1 MRIARNLIAGTAAA
15 GLAGIAGCASA
26 PEGGASEGMASA
38 EPAPDFSA
46 EIVRTAYGVPHVKAK
61 DYAGI
66 GYGIGYAA
74 AQDNICELMERNL
87 TATAQRARYLG
98 PGDDDRNIASDLYHQ
113 NLIDSGAL
121 EGFLNGP
128 ADSVDTPSQQARDL
142 ARGYAAGVSRFV
154 RETGAA
160 NITDPRCK
168 GADWVR
174 ELTETDYW
182 RHVLAG
188 QVVIQLGGIVSAA
201 PPGAGEDEQAA
212 LDDPLPE
219 ATELG
224 SNAYAFGSEATKGGR
239 GVLLGNPHYPWDGQ
253 NRFYRI
259 HLMIPGELNV
269 VGAGLVTNATVG
281 IGHTDSIAWT
291 HTVSTAR
298 RFGYFELTLNPEDPT
313 HYLYDGAYVP
323 MEKSSVTVNVGEDGA
338 SRQVTRDMY
347 STRFGPVIETE
358 TLPWTDERA
367 FAIRVMPQGVRTI
380 DQYIAM
386 WQAGSVRELNAALA
400 KYQATGFNTT
410 AVDSS
415 GEAMFGDLGMI
426 PNVDSALME
435 TCAASETGT
444 AIWEEARI
452 PVLDGSRPECD
463 WRNDPAATAPG
474 IYAPDD
480 LPDLFRKDYV
490 LQSNDSHWLSNVS
503 EPLEG
508 FSPVFGD
515 ERTPRSLRT
524 RLAIDLAH
532 DRFEGVDGYA
542 GSKFDLTTLK
552 QVMFNNRHL
561 GAELLRDDLVSV
573 CEKNKGA
580 DLNAEVC
587 GALKDWDLRVDL
599 DSRGAHVFH
608 MVADSGGLVFKDK
621 FDADNPATTPAKL
634 DGDAPEV
641 LAALKSASAKL
652 AELEIDPRAALG
664 DVQVETRNG
673 ERIPIHGGAGQ
684 EGVFNVISVEDLEP
698 KLGWTSI
705 RHGSS
710 WVMAVEFTENGPKS
724 EGVLTYSQSTNP
736 NSPHYSDQTKLYST
750 KGWDDLLFT
759 EAAVDAAAMERIAI
773 SE

>member
-1 MRIARNLIAGTAAA
+1 MRMVRNLIAGTAAA
-15 GLAGIAGCASA
+15 GLAGIAGCSSTQEAGTSA
-26 PEGGASEGMASA
+26 PVVAAQPE
-38 EPAPDFSA
+38 FSA

-298 RFGYFELTLNPEDPT
+298 RFGYFELKLNPEDPT
-313 HYLYDGAYVP
+313 QYLYDGAYVP
-323 MEKSSVTVNVGEDGA
+323 MEKSSVTVNVGGDGA
-338 SRQVTRDMY
+338 AGQVTRDMY

-426 PNVDSALME
+426 PNVDDALME
-435 TCAASETGT
+435 TCAASEAGT

-463 WRNDPAATAPG
+463 WRTDPAATAPG

-532 DRFEGVDGYA
+532 DRIEGVDGYA

-608 MVADSGGLVFKDK
+608 MVADNGGLVFKDK

-652 AELEIDPRAALG
+652 TELEIDPRAALG

-759 EAAVDAAAMERIAI
+759 EAAVDAAALERIAI

>member
-1 MRIARNLIAGTAAA
+1 MRAATKLIAVSTVAMLAVVAGCTSTPETETSAPVAAA
-15 GLAGIAGCASA
+15 
-26 PEGGASEGMASA
+26 E
-38 EPAPDFSA
+38 PDFSA
-46 EIVRTAYGVPHVKAK
+46 EITRTAYGVPHVKAK

-113 NLIDSGAL
+113 GLIDSGAL

-128 ADSVDTPSQQARDL
+128 ADSVDTPSQDARDL

-168 GADWVR
+168 DADWVR
-174 ELTETDYW
+174 EISETDFW

-188 QVVIQLGGIVSAA
+188 QVVIQMGGIVSAA
-201 PPGAGEDEQAA
+201 PPGAGEEEQAA

-298 RFGYFELTLNPEDPT
+298 RFGYFELKLNPDDPT
-313 HYLYDGAYVP
+313 QYLYDGAYVP
-323 MEKSSVTVNVGEDGA
+323 MEKASVTVNVVEDGA

-380 DQYIAM
+380 DQYLAM

-415 GEAMFGDLGMI
+415 GEAMFGDMGMI
-426 PNVDSALME
+426 PNVDDELME
-435 TCAASETGT
+435 ACAASEAGM
-444 AIWEEARI
+444 AIWKEARI

-474 IYAPDD
+474 IFAPDD

-524 RLAIDLAH
+524 RLAIDLAQ
-532 DRFEGVDGYA
+532 DRIAGVDGYA
-542 GSKFDLTTLK
+542 GKKFDLTTLK

-561 GAELLRDDLVSV
+561 GAELLRDDLVTV
-573 CEKNKGA
+573 CEKSKGP

-608 MVADSGGLVFKDK
+608 LVATNGGLVFKDK
-621 FDADNPATTPAKL
+621 FDADHPATTPAKL
-634 DGDAPEV
+634 DSGAPEV
-641 LAALKSASAKL
+641 VAALKAAAATL
-652 AELEIDPRAALG
+652 GEMEIDPRAALG

-698 KLGWTSI
+698 KLGWTSV

-710 WVMAVEFTENGPKS
+710 WIMAVEFTDDGPKS
-724 EGVLTYSQSTNP
+724 QGVLTYSQSTNP
-736 NSPHYSDQTKLYST
+736 NSQHYSDQTKLYST

-759 EAAVDAAAMERIAI
+759 EAAVDAAAKERVSI